1 MGKNHNKLIR
11 CFFDKFLRKILQRT
25 KGGMRVNAIKCLH
38 PLFSSFQT
46 HITIFTT
53 NRCEKC
59 TSRIWCW
66 DWNLQPP
73 VHASSWVS
81 SHNHLTR
88 APTQNVFNVKLLVYS
103 GRSMLYLLMHDLQ
116 VHLIKMCPPSCGP
129 EFESRVDHRRL
140 TF

>member
-66 DWNLQPP
+66 DWNLRPP
-73 VHASSWVS
+73 VHESPPITTWPGLPPKTSSTLNFLCIRAGRCCIYWCMIYKSIWLRCAHHPVDPS
-81 SHNHLTR
+81 SN
-88 APTQNVFNVKLLVYS
+88 
-103 GRSMLYLLMHDLQ
+103 
-116 VHLIKMCPPSCGP
+116 P
-129 EFESRVDHRRL
+129 E
-140 TF
+140 